1 MAFWRKKKNIKT
13 HDEDAA
19 DQELL
24 HPKGELKI
32 EEPLESHV
40 ENLKSIKE
48 VDELSTVDT
57 DGLDDL
63 IIVPTPVSGL
73 DSVSTVADEDNPDI
87 DHSSEGGWL
96 SRMAKGLGKS
106 TSKFSRGLTDII
118 TKSKLDQDTLDELE
132 EVLISADLGPKTA
145 AKIIEEFSKDRF
157 GKDISE
163 DEVREALADVMTDM
177 LMPVAQSLEII
188 KPDDGPFVVLMCG
201 VNGAGK
207 TTTIGKMAKQYTEEQ
222 GLSVIIAAAD
232 TFRAAAIEQLAE
244 WAKRGGAKI
253 FHKDV
258 GADAASVAYEAYER
272 ACEENIDVLLIDTAG
287 RLQNKKNL
295 MEELEKIIRVLRKK
309 NENLPHSVL
318 LVLDSTTGQNA
329 FSQVETFRKM
339 VDVTG
344 LIVTKLDGSAKGGV
358 LVGLADQFGVPV
370 HAIGVGETVKDL
382 RPFNARDYA
391 RSLMGLDS

>member
-1 MAFWRKKKNIKT
+1 MVFWRKKKNIKT
-13 HDEDAA
+13 QDEEDA

-24 HPKGELKI
+24 HPKGELEIDK
-32 EEPLESHV
+32 PLEEQEEASASS
-40 ENLKSIKE
+40 KA
-48 VDELSTVDT
+48 VDKLSSVDT
-57 DGLDDL
+57 DELDEL
-63 IIVPTPVSGL
+63 NIVPTPVSGI
-73 DSVSTVADEDNPDI
+73 DTVSAVDDEDNPDI

-106 TSKFSRGLTDII
+106 TNKFSRGLTDII

-132 EVLISADLGPKTA
+132 DVLISADLGPKTA
-145 AKIIEEFSKDRF
+145 AKVIEEFSKDRF

-163 DEVREALADVMTDM
+163 TEIREALADVMTDM
-177 LMPVAQSLEII
+177 LAPVALQLEIK
-188 KPDDGPFVVLMCG
+188 KPDNGPYVVLMCG

-207 TTTIGKMAKQYTEEQ
+207 TTTVGKMAKQYTEEQ

-253 FHKDV
+253 FYKDV

-295 MEELEKIIRVLRKK
+295 MKELEKIIRVMQKK
-309 NENLPHSVL
+309 DKNLPHSVL

-329 FSQVETFRKM
+329 FSQVETFADM

-382 RPFNARDYA
+382 RSFSARDYA
-391 RSLMGLDS
+391 RSLMGLEI

>member
-1 MAFWRKKKNIKT
+1 MVLWRRKKNVKRQ
-13 HDEDAA
+13 DEEVA

-24 HPKGELKI
+24 HPKGEHDLEKSLEEQEDNLVSSQVI
-32 EEPLESHV
+32 EKASSSEAD
-40 ENLKSIKE
+40 NL
-48 VDELSTVDT
+48 DN
-57 DGLDDL
+57 LD
-63 IIVPTPVSGL
+63 IVPTPLGGL
-73 DSVSTVADEDNPDI
+73 DTVSAVADEDNPDI

-106 TSKFSRGLTDII
+106 TSKLSRGLTDII
-118 TKSKLDQDTLDELE
+118 TKAKLDQDTLDELE
-132 EVLISADLGPKTA
+132 DVLIAADLGPSSA
-145 AKIIEEFSKDRF
+145 SKIIAEFSKDRF

-163 DEVREALADVMTDM
+163 EEIREALAEVMTEM
-177 LMPVAQSLEII
+177 LTPVAQPLEIK
-188 KPDDGPFVVLMCG
+188 KPDNGPYVVLMCG

-207 TTTIGKMAKQYTEEQ
+207 TTTVGKMAKQYTEEQ

-253 FHKDV
+253 FFKDV

-272 ACEENIDVLLIDTAG
+272 ACEENTDVLLIDTAG

-295 MEELEKIIRVLRKK
+295 MEELEKIIRVLKK
-309 NENLPHSVL
+309 KDENIPHSVL

-329 FSQVETFRKM
+329 FSQVETFKEM
-339 VDVTG
+339 VDVSG

-370 HAIGVGETVKDL
+370 HAIGVGETVDDL

-391 RSLMGLDS
+391 CSLMGLDT